1 MMKRSGVLVLHLVFL
16 LLFAGEARCAEELY
30 IITTSNGSEIV
41 VRDYDFTGDIV
52 EYTTKSGISGSI
64 RRQDFLSIANMIG
77 VTPDQAAQAQSVEA
91 QKRQEVLVW
100 IGAAALIVLLYVG
113 YLVYVSRN
121 RRTGDREGADIHYGR
136 IEKDPVTQGHLA
148 FTYRGLFRRK
158 TEWTIDVRRAYE
170 EDSILFIEGVC
181 TTTGKRK
188 IFRADRVVG
197 QVTDKSSDHH
207 APMDHFFVDAIQGR
221 E

>member
-1 MMKRSGVLVLHLVFL
+1 MKRSGVLVLHLVFL
-16 LLFAGEARCAEELY
+16 LLFAGEARCAEEMY

-52 EYTTKSGISGSI
+52 EYTKKNGERGSI

-77 VTPDQAAQAQSVEA
+77 VTPDQVAQAQSVEA
-91 QKRQEVLVW
+91 QKKQEILIW

-113 YLVYVSRN
+113 YLLYVSRSRN
-121 RRTGDREGADIHYGR
+121 RSDRAVDIHYGR
-136 IEKDPVTQGHLA
+136 VEKDPATQGHLA

-158 TEWTIDVRRAYE
+158 TEWTIDVRKAYE

-197 QVTDKSSDHH
+197 RVTDKSSDHH
-207 APMDHFFVDAIQGR
+207 APMADFFVDVEKR
-221 E
+221 

>member
-1 MMKRSGVLVLHLVFL
+1 MMKKSGVLLLHLVFL
-16 LLFAGEARCAEELY
+16 LLFAGETRCAEELY

-41 VRDYDFTGDIV
+41 VRDYDFNGDIV
-52 EYTTKSGISGSI
+52 EYTTKNWERGSI

-77 VTPDQAAQAQSVEA
+77 VTPEQAAQEQSVEA
-91 QKRQEVLVW
+91 RKKQEILIW

-113 YLVYVSRN
+113 YLVYVARSRDRNN
-121 RRTGDREGADIHYGR
+121 REVDIHYGR
-136 IEKDPVTQGHLA
+136 VEKDPSTQGHLA
-148 FTYRGLFRRK
+148 FTYRGLLWRK
-158 TEWTIDVRRAYE
+158 TDWTIDVRRAYE

-197 QVTDKSSDHH
+197 QVTDRSSGHH
-207 APMDHFFVDAIQGR
+207 APMAHFFVDTEER
-221 E
+221 